1 MKNRFLG
8 KNFLIVIP
16 ARAGSKGIKHK
27 NIVNVNGK
35 PLIEYTINFAKKL
48 AINMDILVST
58 DSNKIAKI
66 SRSLGA
72 SCPFLRP
79 TSLSTDLIGDMPVVR
94 HALLEY
100 EKLNSKQY
108 EFVILLQPTS
118 PIRSEKQIYDAIEAI
133 VKNKYDSVISVSS
146 VNDKYHPYKQF
157 ELVNNLLK
165 PFSNIASRVIARQ
178 QLSKSYIR
186 NGVVYVFTRSFA
198 LRSSSVFS
206 KNSGCTIINEP
217 YVNIDT
223 INDLVNFK
231 DMLQNQKQNK

>member
-1 MKNRFLG
+1 MKNKFLD

-27 NIVNVNGK
+27 NIINVNGK

-48 AINMDILVST
+48 TINMDILVST

-79 TSLSTDLIGDMPVVR
+79 KSLSTDLIGDMPVVR
-94 HALLEY
+94 HALLEL
-100 EKLNSKQY
+100 EKFNDKQY
-108 EFVILLQPTS
+108 AFVILLQPTS
-118 PIRSEKQIYDAIEAI
+118 PVRSEKQIYDAIEAI
-133 VKNKYDSVISVSS
+133 VKNKYDSIISVSPVS
-146 VNDKYHPYKQF
+146 DKYHPYKQF
-157 ELVNNLLK
+157 ELSNNLLK
-165 PFSNIASRVIARQ
+165 PFSNIASRIIARQ

-186 NGVVYVFTRSFA
+186 NGIVYIFSRSFA

-206 KNSGCTIINEP
+206 KNSGYTIIYEP
-217 YVNIDT
+217 YINIDT
-223 INDLVNFK
+223 TDDLANFK

>member
-1 MKNRFLG
+1 MKDKFLG
-8 KNFLIVIP
+8 KSFLIIIP
-16 ARAGSKGIKHK
+16 ARAGSKGIKNK
-27 NIVNVNGK
+27 NVVTVNGK

-48 AINMDILVST
+48 TINMDILVST

-79 TSLSTDLIGDMPVVR
+79 KSLSTDLIGDMPVVR
-94 HALLEY
+94 HALLEF
-100 EKLNSKQY
+100 EKFNDKQY

-118 PIRSEKQIYDAIEAI
+118 PVRSEKQIYDAIEAI
-133 VKNKYDSVISVSS
+133 LKNKYDSVISVSS
-146 VNDKYHPYKQF
+146 VSDKYHPYKQF
-157 ELVNNLLK
+157 ELINNLLK

-186 NGVVYVFTRSFA
+186 NGIVYIFSRSFA

-206 KNSGCTIINEP
+206 KNSGYTIIDEP
-217 YVNIDT
+217 YVKIDT
-223 INDLVNFK
+223 TDDLSKFENLLHIHK
-231 DMLQNQKQNK
+231 L

>member
-1 MKNRFLG
+1 M
-8 KNFLIVIP
+8 IVIP
-16 ARAGSKGIKHK
+16 ARAGSKGIKNK

-66 SRSLGA
+66 SISLGA

-79 TSLSTDLIGDMPVVR
+79 TSLSTDLSGDMPVIR

-100 EKLNSKQY
+100 EKFNGKQY
-108 EFVILLQPTS
+108 EFVIMLQPTS
-118 PIRSEKQIYDAIEAI
+118 PIRSEKQIYDAIEVI

-157 ELVNNLLK
+157 ELINDLLK

-223 INDLVNFK
+223 TDDLAKFENLLHIRK
-231 DMLQNQKQNK
+231 L